1 MLQLLEEKMSLT
13 NKQDKKIAKVMKEF
27 KKKKLS
33 IGKSDKKVKNRKQA
47 IAIALREAGVKQ
59 KRSKNGKR
67 K

>member
-1 MLQLLEEKMSLT
+1 MLQLLEEKMSQT
-13 NKQDKKIAKVMKEF
+13 KKQDRKIAKVMREF

-59 KRSKNGKR
+59 KRSKNGKT

>member
-1 MLQLLEEKMSLT
+1 MMTQTK
-13 NKQDKKIAKVMKEF
+13 KQDKKIAKVMREF
-27 KKKKLS
+27 KKNKLS